1 MTPAKTSRGRPKGT
15 GLNDTAHLRAI
26 AGLLAAQPDLKPTT
40 AIKKLG
46 IDDPSVIRRLRD
58 KYHASETE
66 LIGELKAGALAERQ
80 ALSAAAAARTPR
92 AAPTVALDIPVAAV
106 PPVAAAIVEN
116 AARSV
121 PLAGARPVRI
131 IESIPVIEPVTVA
144 VAPVPPVSRREP
156 AFTRPSET
164 ELPSLMGVALS
175 LFVFGFEAQYALM
188 GTFMQLTP
196 FGAALKSQSQFIEAA
211 IAASVPRTR

>member
-66 LIGELKAGALAERQ
+66 LIGELKAGALENRD
-80 ALSAAAAARTPR
+80 ALSAAAAARSQR
-92 AAPTVALDIPVAAV
+92 AAPAVALDIPAAAV
-106 PPVAAAIVEN
+106 STRAASALET
-116 AARSV
+116 ATRTV

-131 IESIPVIEPVTVA
+131 IEPVPALEPVVA
-144 VAPVPPVSRREP
+144 AVTPVSPVTRREP

-175 LFVFGFEAQYALM
+175 LFVFGFEAQYAVLGTLM
-188 GTFMQLTP
+188 RLTP
-196 FGAALKSQSQFIEAA
+196 FGAALKAQSQFIEAV
-211 IAASVPRTR
+211 AASVPRAR